1 MGSVPCGEEESGIS
15 KSERNVHELL
25 GMVALESLGKGDREL
40 QCWGNGKMN
49 RGRNGGCWYGGG
61 GGGCVLRDPSKASP
75 SLSVSDISLR

>member
-1 MGSVPCGEEESGIS
+1 MATEKEGCASLRVIWVLLARVGSVLCGEEESGIS

-49 RGRNGGCWYGGG
+49 RGRNGGC
-61 GGGCVLRDPSKASP
+61 
-75 SLSVSDISLR
+75 